1 MKRAQNGFSL
11 IEMVVTI
18 GLLSSFLGFI
28 TISLL
33 NSQRATNM
41 SVSVETLLSDFR
53 SQQIKAMVGD
63 TEGQSSSNSYGI
75 YFNGSSYVL
84 FRGSSYNASEPSNFT
99 VTLDPQFQFSPS
111 GRTVVFTRVTGT
123 VSGYS
128 SSQNTVTLSDT
139 SNGASQTMTFNQY
152 GIPTNVQ

>member
-63 TEGQSSSNSYGI
+63 TEGQSSSNSYGL

-84 FRGSSYNASEPSNFT
+84 FSR
-99 VTLDPQFQFSPS
+99 
-111 GRTVVFTRVTGT
+111 VFLQRFR
-123 VSGYS
+123 
-128 SSQNTVTLSDT
+128 
-139 SNGASQTMTFNQY
+139 AE
-152 GIPTNVQ
+152 